1 MKNARLFLDFV
12 GFNDESYAAGLSV
25 RQSGV
30 ALVGLVR
37 QAGSLDV
44 AHQIGE
50 VITGEVRE
58 FFYALF
64 VEGSQKDFAPSDREE
79 KPSASALP
87 AVVRAEAPLLNA
99 SAPVPI

>member
-12 GFNDESYAAGLSV
+12 GFNDESYAAGFSV

-50 VITGEVRE
+50 VITGEIRE

-64 VEGSQKDFAPSDREE
+64 VEGSHTFTEGFCTIGQRG
-79 KPSASALP
+79 
-87 AVVRAEAPLLNA
+87 EAFGECTA
-99 SAPVPI
+99 CCCQSGGAAA